1 MVMARSTFKVLFY
14 LKRQSEKDGMAPIMG
29 RITVN
34 GTIAQFS
41 CKLSLVPRLWD
52 VKANK
57 AAGKSMAAQCINEKL
72 DKIRA
77 LIIKQYDKIAAA
89 DNYVSAEKVKNAY
102 LGFGDEYRTLLSVA
116 TEFLDEFSKRVGK
129 DRTQGSYEQQCINHK
144 RIVWF
149 LRDKYSLSDIPL
161 REVEPSFIEDFHYYL
176 TVTRG
181 LASGTV
187 IGAVTKLKQLILY
200 SIRKRYITY
209 NPFMGFR
216 CTAHYRDRGFL
227 TEEELQTFMHAK
239 LRRYKQRQVRDIFV
253 FCCFSGLSYSDVK
266 KLSFDDIQTSFDGD
280 SWIIAHRKK
289 TGTPFH
295 VKLLPI
301 AQQLIENYR
310 PVSRN
315 NLVFPVPSV
324 CDNMNRTLQR
334 IARDCGIK
342 KHISMHMARHTF
354 ATTVTLSQGVP
365 LETVSQM
372 LGHTNILTTQIY
384 AKITHEKIS
393 RDMIALT
400 SKLGNKYKLAECE
413 PQPGL

>member
-1 MVMARSTFKVLFY
+1 MARSTFKVLFY
-14 LKRQSEKDGMAPIMG
+14 LKRQSERDGAAPIMG

-41 CKLSLVPRLWD
+41 CKLSIAPRLWD

-57 AAGKSMAAQCINEKL
+57 AAGKSTVAQRINEKL

-77 LIIKQYDKIAAA
+77 LIIKQYDRIAAT
-89 DNYVSAEKVKNAY
+89 DNFVSAEKVKNAY

-116 TEFLDEFSKRVGK
+116 EEFLDEYGKRVGK
-129 DRTQGSYEQQCINHK
+129 DRTPGSYEQQCINHK

-149 LRDKYSLSDIPL
+149 LRNKYSLSDIPL
-161 REVEPSFIEDFHYYL
+161 REIEPSFIEDFHYYL
-176 TVTRG
+176 TVTRS

-187 IGAVTKLKQLILY
+187 IGAITKLKQLILY
-200 SIRKRYITY
+200 SIRKRYISC

-216 CTAHYRDRGFL
+216 CTAQYRDRGFL
-227 TEEELQTFMHAK
+227 TEEELQTFMHAE

-253 FCCFSGLSYSDVK
+253 FCCFTGLSYSDVK
-266 KLSFDDIQTSFDGD
+266 KLTFDHIKTSFDGD
-280 SWIIAHRKK
+280 SWIIAHRQK

-295 VKLLPI
+295 IKLLPV
-301 AQQLIENYR
+301 AKQLIENYR
-310 PVSRN
+310 PISKN

-334 IARDCGIK
+334 IARDCGLK
-342 KHISMHMARHTF
+342 KHITMHMSRHTF

-384 AKITHEKIS
+384 AKITNEKIS
-393 RDMIALT
+393 RDMSALT
-400 SKLGNKYKLAECE
+400 ERLGDKYRLAE
-413 PQPGL
+413 